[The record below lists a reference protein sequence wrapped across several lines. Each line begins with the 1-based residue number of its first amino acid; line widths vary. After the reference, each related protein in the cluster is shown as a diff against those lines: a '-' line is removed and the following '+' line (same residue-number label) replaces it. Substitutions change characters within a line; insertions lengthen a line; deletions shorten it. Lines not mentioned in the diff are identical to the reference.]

1 MKGIGSE
8 KSVGMWV
15 SCMTINK
22 VALTIQNVP
31 PLACNLTG
39 ALWDAVSTDILHA
52 DVLGFAKAYI
62 GLACALAVYSWSDSL
77 PNDHC

>member
-1 MKGIGSE
+1 M
-8 KSVGMWV
+8 GMWV

-31 PLACNLTG
+31 PLACYLTG
-39 ALWDAVSTDILHA
+39 ALWDAVLTDILHA

-62 GLACALAVYSWSDSL
+62 SIACALPAYSWPNSL
-77 PNDHC
+77 PHQENHSLLNTT